1 MHCFTFIA
9 IGFLPFG
16 NIVIKLEEK
25 LSTLEDV
32 SEIEEIF
39 RVKRKNL
46 GHNRR
51 DIVKHDLRV
60 TRWELPVTSYKLK
73 A

>member
-25 LSTLEDV
+25 LSPLEDV

-39 RVKRKNL
+39 RVERKNL

-51 DIVKHDLRV
+51 DIVKHELRV
-60 TRWELPVTSYKLK
+60 TSCELRVTSYEL
-73 A
+73 